1 MRREEFEKVLIPIL
15 PCIDN
20 VTRKYAAY
28 YNRSEEWEDI
38 RQTALLKMLRLCD
51 NYDPGKG
58 ELLPW
63 ACVVILRIIY
73 NTARIGGTVSLDAV
87 DEWYIPMSSDNPE
100 NILQGAYIM
109 QNLNTEARLYVEGYS
124 FREIATMKGL
134 RSKTTVFNRVTKCA
148 DNLRRL
154 LGENHKQAPRPKAQR
169 PAPQRPG
176 RKTVTHE

>member
-1 MRREEFEKVLIPIL
+1 MNREEFDKVLIPIL
-15 PCIDN
+15 PWIDN
-20 VTRKYAAY
+20 ITRKYAAY
-28 YNRSEEWEDI
+28 YNRLEEWEDI

-63 ACVVILRIIY
+63 TCVVILRIIY

-87 DEWYIPMSSDNPE
+87 DERYIHSCSDNNPE
-100 NILQGAYIM
+100 KILQAAFIM

-124 FREIATMKGL
+124 YREIAAMQGL
-134 RSKTTVFNRVTKCA
+134 RSRSTVFNRVAKCT
-148 DNLRRL
+148 DKIRRL

-169 PAPQRPG
+169 PAPQRPAQ
-176 RKTVTHE
+176 KQ

>member
-1 MRREEFEKVLIPIL
+1 MRREEFDKVLIPLL
-15 PCIDN
+15 PWIDN

-73 NTARIGGTVSLDAV
+73 NTARIGGTVPLDAV
-87 DEWYIPMSSDNPE
+87 EEWYIPVSSDNPE
-100 NILQGAYIM
+100 NILQAAFIM

-124 FREIATMKGL
+124 FPEIAAMKGL
-134 RSKTTVFNRVTKCA
+134 RSRSTVFYRVTKCA

>member
-1 MRREEFEKVLIPIL
+1 MRREEIEKVLIPIL

-124 FREIATMKGL
+124 FREIAEMQGL
-134 RSKTTVFNRVTKCA
+134 SSRSTVFNRVTKCA

-176 RKTVTHE
+176 RKQ